1 MSNDSSLEEQAVSQ
15 IVERSLTS
23 QLNAAETLDV
33 NIQTSILKIL
43 QGKVDSVSIEGQGL
57 VLQEGIRVQ
66 KLELQTDNVAVDLLN
81 ALLGQVKLNQPVN
94 TTVQLELT
102 EADINQAINSDF
114 VQCQLPLIE
123 LKLPDRIVILEIK
136 LPMQI
141 HLLEGGKLG
150 IEGNMQINDQNTS
163 DQIGFRSI
171 ASPRTDEQ
179 PIRLEEFRCTS
190 GEGIAL
196 DVTIAMMQKMQE
208 WASLP
213 YFNLEGT
220 ALRLAKMI
228 VQKGRVTLKVEAQV
242 RQVPA
247 S

>member
-1 MSNDSSLEEQAVSQ
+1 MPDDSSLEGQAVSQ
-15 IVERSLTS
+15 IVEKSLSS

-66 KLELQTDNVAVDLLN
+66 KLELQTDNVAVDLLD
-81 ALLGQVKLNQPVN
+81 ALLGQIKLNQPVN

-102 EADINQAINSDF
+102 EADMNHAINSDF
-114 VQCQLPLIE
+114 VQRKLPLIE
-123 LKLPDRIVILEIK
+123 LKLPDRTVILEIK

-141 HLLEGGKLG
+141 HLLEGGRLG
-150 IEGNMQINDQNTS
+150 IEGNMQINDQTTS
-163 DQIGFRSI
+163 HQIRFNAI
-171 ASPRTDEQ
+171 ASPRTDDQ
-179 PIRLEEFRCTS
+179 PIRLEEFCCTP

-196 DVTIAMMQKMQE
+196 DMTIAMMQKMQE

-213 YFNLEGT
+213 YFDLEGT
-220 ALRLAKMI
+220 VLRLAKMT
-228 VQKGRVTLKVEAQV
+228 VQKGRVALKVEAQV
-242 RQVPA
+242 RQIPA